1 MNIANTILIL
11 FIIFIIIN
19 NLTNKNLLNTITN
32 YINNI
37 KKYFMK
43 TDDTKESFDT
53 ILNKMIV
60 KTNRPNN
67 NLNYV
72 VASKSM
78 INILEKKLLKVLN
91 NHFNKYNFKFYK
103 LTINENFEY
112 SKSVDGKYIK
122 PFNFSVKLYYKNK
135 KVDDLNCKIEL
146 FVKKNTNEIIVLDLH
161 KDNNIATDIL
171 TEAHNENNYDQ
182 QNNYQQ
188 NYAQQTNYQD
198 PEVQV
203 NDNFN
208 SLFINSNNDENIESG
223 NNSSLIPSVAEI
235 DLTDIDNS
243 DNNNSSYSTS
253 NS

>member
-19 NLTNKNLLNTITN
+19 NLTNKNILNTIIN
-32 YINNI
+32 YFNNL
-37 KKYFMK
+37 KKYFIK
-43 TDDTKESFDT
+43 SEIKDSNNTFDT
-53 ILNKMIV
+53 ILSKMIV
-60 KTNRPNN
+60 KTNKPSN
-67 NLNYV
+67 NLNYD

-78 INILEKKLLKVLN
+78 IKILEKKLLKVLN

-135 KVDDLNCKIEL
+135 KIDDLNCKIEL
-146 FVKKNTNEIIVLDLH
+146 FVKKNTNELIVLDLH
-161 KDNNIATDIL
+161 KDNIATDIL
-171 TEAHNENNYDQ
+171 TEAHDENNYDQ
-182 QNNYQQ
+182 QPNY
-188 NYAQQTNYQD
+188 QTNYQE
-198 PEVQV
+198 PEVQI
-203 NDNFN
+203 NNNFN
-208 SLFINSNNDENIESG
+208 SLFINSNNNENIESD